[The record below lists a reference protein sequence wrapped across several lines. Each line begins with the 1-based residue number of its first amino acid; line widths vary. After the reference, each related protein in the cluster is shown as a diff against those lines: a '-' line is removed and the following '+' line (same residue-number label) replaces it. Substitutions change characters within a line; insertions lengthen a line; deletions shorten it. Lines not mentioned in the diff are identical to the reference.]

1 MRSQSAISGG
11 NLVKFATLEKTLLI
25 IFALITIVALGLV
38 VPVLLSKWSL
48 ERRIFEIGT
57 RIQEKNRRLNDIASQ
72 LPKTNDPQERERL
85 EQEMNAIKEE
95 RNRLYEEK
103 GILEE
108 EKEIL
113 ANLLQ
118 ERQFIGLVLLLS
130 NFIVAGGV
138 AICGSLRI
146 RDDEEEKLFK

>member
-1 MRSQSAISGG
+1 
-11 NLVKFATLEKTLLI
+11 VKFATLEKTLLI

-85 EQEMNAIKEE
+85 EQEMNAIRQERDSLEEE
-95 RNRLYEEK
+95 RNA
-103 GILEE
+103 LEE
-108 EKEIL
+108 EREIL
-113 ANLLQ
+113 VNLLR

-130 NFIVAGGV
+130 NIIIAGGAAV
-138 AICGSLRI
+138 FGSLRI
-146 RDDEEEKLFK
+146 RDEEEEKLFK

>member
-1 MRSQSAISGG
+1 MRSQSAYYWG
-11 NLVKFATLEKTLLI
+11 NLVKFATLEKLFLVTFVSL
-25 IFALITIVALGLV
+25 TVAAVGLV

-48 ERRIFEIGT
+48 EQRIFEIGT
-57 RIQEKNRRLNDIASQ
+57 RIVELRPLLSDISKKLRQ
-72 LPKTNDPQERERL
+72 TNDPQERERL

-103 GILEE
+103 EILEE

-138 AICGSLRI
+138 AIFGSLRI
-146 RDDEEEKLFK
+146 RDEEEEKLFK

>member
-1 MRSQSAISGG
+1 
-11 NLVKFATLEKTLLI
+11 VKFATLEKLFLVTFVSL
-25 IFALITIVALGLV
+25 TVAAVGLV

-48 ERRIFEIGT
+48 EQRIFEIGT
-57 RIQEKNRRLNDIASQ
+57 RIVELRPLLSDISKKLRQ
-72 LPKTNDPQERERL
+72 TNDPQERERL

-138 AICGSLRI
+138 AIFGSLRI
-146 RDDEEEKLFK
+146 RDEEEEKLFK